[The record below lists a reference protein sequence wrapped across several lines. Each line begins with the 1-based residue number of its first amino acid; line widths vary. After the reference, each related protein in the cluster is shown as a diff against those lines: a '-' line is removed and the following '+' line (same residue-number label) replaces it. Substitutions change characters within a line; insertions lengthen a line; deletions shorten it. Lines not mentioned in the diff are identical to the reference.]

1 MFSPDNPDNWPDVS
15 VAGVSWEL
23 GKFCVI
29 YSSLWELDSGQ
40 TLWQDVLWFGWSW
53 HAQSYHWSGFVG
65 IITELGAIGKIM
77 LSVASLCMS
86 NNSIELEIRRE
97 IILSCCPNKIKTLSR
112 CDTRPSTLGIRT
124 DLSLYIKMK
133 TAAGEEWSI
142 ASDQAHLCMAPR
154 PFLVSDCGDGNQSGL
169 NTIAR
174 DVGLSLLFQLNSQ
187 ILWIYTFGWR
197 RKEAFNLSL
206 TFLNTD
212 ITN

>member
-1 MFSPDNPDNWPDVS
+1 
-15 VAGVSWEL
+15 
-23 GKFCVI
+23 
-29 YSSLWELDSGQ
+29 
-40 TLWQDVLWFGWSW
+40 
-53 HAQSYHWSGFVG
+53 
-65 IITELGAIGKIM
+65 
-77 LSVASLCMS
+77 MS
-86 NNSIELEIRRE
+86 NNSFELEIRRE

-187 ILWIYTFGWR
+187 IL
-197 RKEAFNLSL
+197 
-206 TFLNTD
+206 
-212 ITN
+212 